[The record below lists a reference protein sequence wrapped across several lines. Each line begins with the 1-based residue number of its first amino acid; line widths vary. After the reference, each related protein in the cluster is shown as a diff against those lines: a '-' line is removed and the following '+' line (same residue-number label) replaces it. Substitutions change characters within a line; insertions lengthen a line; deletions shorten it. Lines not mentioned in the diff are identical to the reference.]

1 VTLFVNG
8 SGRAGKRRTGRHG
21 GRPPAFGNPW
31 PFLRGWSRNPV
42 GVGWPFASS
51 YWTAR
56 RLAEAAL
63 VVAMPEAGPVLEL
76 GAGTGPVTEALID
89 MGCPVD
95 RIVAVERDAEL
106 CRWLKRRFAGLRVLE
121 GDALDIDG
129 MLASAEVRS
138 VGVVLSGLPMR
149 AIHPAAAARCYTDA
163 FQRMPTGGAV
173 IQYTYGFRPPV
184 DPDYAG
190 LQFEATFVGREW
202 RNVPPMGIWR
212 YRRAC
217 DDPSTTTGNG

>member
-1 VTLFVNG
+1 V
-8 SGRAGKRRTGRHG
+8 RRPT
-21 GRPPAFGNPW
+21 FGNPW

-63 VVAMPEAGPVLEL
+63 VVAMPEAGPILEL

-89 MGCPVD
+89 LGCPID
-95 RIVAVERDAEL
+95 RLVVVERDAEL
-106 CRWLKRRFAGLRVLE
+106 CRWLNNRFTGLRVLH
-121 GDALDIDG
+121 GDALDFG
-129 MLASAEVRS
+129 EMLASAHVSS

-149 AIHPAAAARCYTDA
+149 AIHPAAATRCYTDA
-163 FQRMPTGGAV
+163 FQRMPSGGAV
-173 IQYTYGFRPPV
+173 IQYTYGYRPPV

-190 LQFEATFVGREW
+190 LQLEATFVGREW
-202 RNVPPMGIWR
+202 RNVPPMSIWR
-212 YRRAC
+212 YRRR
-217 DDPSTTTGNG
+217 S